1 MKTPPPPEPLVQKTF
16 SAPLPEDVRQ
26 AMRRQLA
33 AARAQWQA
41 EAETQRPVFRF
52 APRAAWAAAAAG
64 LLILAFGGVRW
75 LQIRNPVVAA
85 AAPEPADSYIC
96 VTARFPEKS
105 GTCTAVFYSKDNPGR
120 WTERRIAMLGSD
132 GAISTVTI
140 QNPERSPI

>member
-1 MKTPPPPEPLVQKTF
+1 MKTLPPPEPLVQKTF

-41 EAETQRPVFRF
+41 EAETQRLVFRV

-64 LLILAFGGVRW
+64 LLILAFGGAHW
-75 LQIRNPVVAA
+75 LQIRSPVAA
-85 AAPEPADSYIC
+85 AVSEPADSYIC

-105 GTCTAVFYSKDNPGR
+105 GTCTAVFYFKDNPDR